1 VKPEDRLRL
10 LHESRTPYLTD
21 AEREIIGRVLER
33 LSAVAEHVQ
42 RVILFGSKVR
52 GDFDAESD
60 IDLLIVTLTRD
71 GKSQVDSILQEL
83 DTGEHVFTTLV
94 MSADQYA
101 EEQRLQLPLYIN
113 LRREG
118 VELWDVEAWLAEQRA
133 LPLNVVEGE
142 WRTMDESTKE
152 TIRTYL
158 GLARDGLQEAHHLRA
173 GRHLRA
179 ANSRAYYGAHDALVA
194 ALYALNVVRSKHSKI
209 EAALSQFLVRPGF
222 IEEEFKDIFV
232 RLRKLREDSDYDPR
246 FVPSEQETD
255 RLIAEAERFVGRM
268 EQFLHEHGAFNW
280 EGNE

>member
-1 VKPEDRLRL
+1 MKLEDRLRL

-33 LSAVAEHVQ
+33 LSALAEHVQ

-52 GDFDAESD
+52 GDFDADSD
-60 IDLLIVTLTRD
+60 IDLLIVTRD
-71 GKSQVDSILQEL
+71 GKSQVDALLEKL
-83 DTGEHVFTTLV
+83 DFGEHVLTLLV
-94 MSADQYA
+94 VSADEYA
-101 EEQRLQLPLYIN
+101 ERQRLQTPLYIN

-118 VELWDVEAWLAEQRA
+118 VELWDVDAWLAEQRA

-158 GLARDGLQEAHHLRA
+158 GLARDGLQEAHHLRE

-179 ANSRAYYGAHDALVA
+179 ANSRAYYGAHYALVA

-232 RLRKLREDSDYDPR
+232 RLRKLREDSDYDPH
-246 FVPSEQETD
+246 FVPNEQETD
-255 RLIAEAERFVGRM
+255 RLIADAERFVVRT
-268 EQFLHEHGAFNW
+268 EQFLKEHGAF
-280 EGNE
+280 GD